1 MMESQNRIQGAS
13 NSNLNPQKQRHAAS
27 HQTIQKV
34 SVLNLPLIMSATYST
49 HKLTFTKLSTLCARY
64 YGKFYTLI
72 ISFILHNN
80 PVRGK

>member
-13 NSNLNPQKQRHAAS
+13 KSNLNPQKQRHAAF

-49 HKLTFTKLSTLCARY
+49 HKLY
-64 YGKFYTLI
+64 IY
-72 ISFILHNN
+72 
-80 PVRGK
+80 